1 LSHPMVEVKGL
12 VKHYGKVGALKGID
26 FAVD

>member
-1 LSHPMVEVKGL
+1 MVEVKGL